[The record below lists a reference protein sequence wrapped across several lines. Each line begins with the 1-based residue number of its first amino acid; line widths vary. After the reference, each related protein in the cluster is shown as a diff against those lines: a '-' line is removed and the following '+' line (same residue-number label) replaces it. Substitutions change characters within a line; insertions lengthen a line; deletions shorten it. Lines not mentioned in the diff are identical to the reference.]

1 MTTQENIVEVSVV
14 KESER
19 EGFLPAFLG
28 RHFLTFET
36 LAYSYLRRFCAS
48 YSGGFWEFYR
58 LSNNGFFMA
67 PTSLD
72 TPGLRLVCIENY
84 FEGDLSYEAA
94 GIVVCLYA
102 LNHIACKTGEDRII
116 ELYYCL
122 RELAKQHNES
132 KLICR
137 AID

>member
-1 MTTQENIVEVSVV
+1 MTTQENIVEVTVV
-14 KESER
+14 AESER
-19 EGFLPAFLG
+19 EGFLPSLLG
-28 RHFLTFET
+28 RHFLVFEALT
-36 LAYSYLRRFCAS
+36 YRYLRRFCTD
-48 YSGGFWEFYR
+48 YSGGFWEFYK

-72 TPGLRLVCIENY
+72 TPSLRLVCVENY
-84 FEGDLSYEAA
+84 FEDDLSYEAA
-94 GIVVCLYA
+94 GVVVCLYA
-102 LNHIACKTGEDRII
+102 LNQIAWKTGEDQII

-132 KLICR
+132 SLIFR